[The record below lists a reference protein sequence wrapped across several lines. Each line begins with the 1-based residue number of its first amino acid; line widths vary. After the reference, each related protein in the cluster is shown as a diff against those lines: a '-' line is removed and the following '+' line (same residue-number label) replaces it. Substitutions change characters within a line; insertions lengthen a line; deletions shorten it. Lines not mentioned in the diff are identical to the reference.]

1 MTKINSSDLKLN
13 TVGKVDS
20 AKAEKAKENQ
30 SSGSNLKLEKTN
42 ENEMVGVSIES
53 NKDND
58 KSFFGMMTDLLVN
71 FFKKIFGGEEVNAE
85 GIDSEDSVEDTP
97 QVNDELASA
106 VDKKLGD
113 GFTDKL
119 EEVAK
124 NINCDPED
132 LLTVLYSESSL
143 DPDAKNPSGAIGIM
157 QFMPSTLKEL
167 GYTTEDIENMSATEQ
182 LDVVQKYFEKN
193 NYYHKGEKLTAAQ
206 LYAMVLAP
214 GRADGEVLYA
224 QGKDGQA
231 YVQNEG
237 LDIDENGTI
246 AMTDLDKR
254 MQNKNNE
261 MQQTFVV

>member
-13 TVGKVDS
+13 TIEKIDS
-20 AKAEKAKENQ
+20 TRVAKAKENQ
-30 SSGSNLKLEKTN
+30 GKNPNLKLEKAN
-42 ENEMVGVSIES
+42 ENEMVGVSIEG
-53 NKDND
+53 DD
-58 KSFFGMMTDLLVN
+58 KNEKGLFAMMADLVAD
-71 FFKKIFGGEEVNAE
+71 FFKKIFGGEEVSAE
-85 GIDSEDSVEDTP
+85 EATTEPVDDTP
-97 QVNDELASA
+97 KLNEELATA
-106 VDKKLGD
+106 VDDKLGD
-113 GFTDKL
+113 GFSDKL
-119 EEVAK
+119 ADVAK

-167 GYTTEDIENMSATEQ
+167 GYTTEDIENMSAIEQ
-182 LDVVQKYFEKN
+182 LDVVQQYFEKN

-214 GRADGEVLYA
+214 GRADGEVLYT

-231 YVQNEG
+231 YAQNEG
-237 LDIDENGTI
+237 LDIDDNGTI